1 MSNVIS
7 MPMWKLLGPERQLV
21 DYQSFKTPDH
31 NTNQIILKDVLKFI
45 CLSEVKLLFEYG
57 VKRKM
62 IRIRPN
68 NLWWLYT
75 ILDLTGLEYRNKQGD
90 LIGVIQAVSKPR
102 KNTGVPFTLPSDVWV
117 HYTGGCM
124 SLPAFG
130 DRLNSGD
137 YVCLPGCSEHG
148 DMAMIQA
155 FKARLQL
162 QGCWLCSC
170 TRSADPQRFY
180 DQLVTGLL

>member
-7 MPMWKLLGPERQLV
+7 MSMWKLLGPERQPV
-21 DYQSFKTPDH
+21 DYQSLKTSNH
-31 NTNQIILKDVLKFI
+31 ELNQIIFKDVLRFV

-57 VKRKM
+57 RKKKIIC
-62 IRIRPN
+62 IRSN
-68 NLWWLYT
+68 DFWWFCM
-75 ILDLTGLEYRNKQGD
+75 ILDLTGLEYPNKQGD

-180 DQLVTGLL
+180 DQLVSGLL